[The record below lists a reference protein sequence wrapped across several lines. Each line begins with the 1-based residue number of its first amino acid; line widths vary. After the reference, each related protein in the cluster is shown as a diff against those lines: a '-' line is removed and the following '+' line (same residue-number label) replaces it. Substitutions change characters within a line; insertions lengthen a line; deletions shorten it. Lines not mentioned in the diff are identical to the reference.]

1 MNPTTH
7 RTTAHLL
14 RNALML
20 GLQALL
26 IAALPLSVDAATSSK
41 VAYVTDFR
49 AGSNDPVGPPLNP
62 GSSIF
67 VNALTGLMP
76 LGSYTTGD
84 GTTTVAIT
92 DVSTATI
99 EANPA
104 TALRGFDTVILY
116 QVCSLGGLP
125 NTLNAINT
133 FLADGGKVL
142 IFDADR
148 CSTLN
153 GLPVVYSG
161 FTFPFTANRLGV
173 PGAVGAY
180 TNIQASTLTTG
191 LSLGP
196 QPDDAVGDANLLS
209 TLDGNWCGSITASS
223 SDGKAVGFVQAYAR
237 SAKGGLVI
245 YEGEDFWLTS
255 GPNAHLRQVFDLML
269 QQRWN
274 PDGLPC
280 ALPASGIALS
290 PVTQRVLPGEFVGL
304 TATVV
309 DANGIPQPG
318 FVVVME
324 VTSGPN
330 IGNVSVN
337 TTDGNGNV
345 PFVYRGGPVGT
356 DTIDVFFTDARQQ
369 KHVSNTASVV
379 WGDPPPPPTPPAAP
393 PNSAPVARCTNVT
406 VSDTPGACA
415 APASIN
421 NGSFDP
427 DSGDTITLTQSPAG
441 PYQTGSTLVTLTVT
455 DSKGASS
462 SCTGTV
468 TVVDSEP
475 PKITCPAPLTVE
487 CSSSAGATA
496 AVGGTTAQDNCGSTV
511 MSCSGAGT
519 SFPLGA
525 TTVTCTASDMAKNT
539 SSCSTTVTVVDTTP
553 PKVSCVRV
561 PAYAAHHDKDHDRHR
576 HHHHDSSGYFK
587 VSGSDSCSAPTMTF
601 GGVPLKNGETIKITR
616 RYGKPGVTLENRM
629 GRPGIKHF
637 LVGPGNATVG
647 AKDAAGNYS
656 DAVCPLPPKP
666 HADKHRHEGRDR

>member
-7 RTTAHLL
+7 PTTAHLL
-14 RNALML
+14 RNTLML

-26 IAALPLSVDAATSSK
+26 IAALPLSVGAATSSN

-99 EANPA
+99 EANPT
-104 TALRGFDTVILY
+104 TALSGFDTVILY

-125 NTLNAINT
+125 NTLGAINT
-133 FLADGGKVL
+133 FLANGGKVL

-153 GLPVVYSG
+153 SLPVVYSG
-161 FTFPFTANRLGV
+161 FTFPFTVNRLGA
-173 PGAVGAY
+173 PGTVGAY

-196 QPDDAVGDANLLS
+196 QPDDAIGDANILS
-209 TLDGNWCGSITASS
+209 TSDGAWCGSVTATSS
-223 SDGKAVGFVQAYAR
+223 TGTAGFVQAYAR
-237 SAKGGLVI
+237 TANGGLVI

-274 PDGLPC
+274 PDGLAC

-290 PVTQRVLPGEFVGL
+290 PTAQRVILDGLVGL

-309 DANGIPQPG
+309 DANGAPR
-318 FVVVME
+318 
-324 VTSGPN
+324 SG
-330 IGNVSVN
+330 VSVVFQVLTGPDVGGISGN
-337 TTDGNGNV
+337 TTDGAGHAPFIYSNG
-345 PFVYRGGPVGT
+345 RAGT
-356 DTIDVFFTDARQQ
+356 DTVVVTFSDGRNRHF
-369 KHVSNTASVV
+369 SNTATVV
-379 WGDPPPPPTPPAAP
+379 WAAANTP
-393 PNSAPVARCTNVT
+393 PVARCTNVT
-406 VSDTPGACA
+406 VSDTPGACS

-496 AVGGTTAQDNCGSTV
+496 ALGGTTAQDNCGSTV
-511 MSCSGAGT
+511 TTCSGAST

-561 PAYAAHHDKDHDRHR
+561 PAYAARHDGDHDRHR

-587 VSGSDSCSAPTMTF
+587 VSGSDSCSATTMTF

-616 RYGKPGVTLENRM
+616 RPGKPGVKLENSM
-629 GRPGIKHF
+629 GRPAIKHF
-637 LVGPGNATVG
+637 LVGPGDVTVG

-656 DAVCPLPPKP
+656 DAVCPLPPR
-666 HADKHRHEGRDR
+666 AGDTHRHDGDTHRREGRDR

>member
-92 DVSTATI
+92 DVPTATI

-161 FTFPFTANRLGV
+161 FTFPFTANPLGV
-173 PGAVGAY
+173 PGTVGAY

-237 SAKGGLVI
+237 TAKGGLVI

-269 QQRWN
+269 QQAWN
-274 PDGLPC
+274 PDGLSC
-280 ALPASGIALS
+280 AQPASGIALS
-290 PVTQRVLPGEFVGL
+290 PASQKIISGLVGL
-304 TATVV
+304 TATVA
-309 DANGIPQPG
+309 DPNGVPQPG
-318 FVVVME
+318 VQVTFAVTAGPNAGFV
-324 VTSGPN
+324 SGP
-330 IGNVSVN
+330 S
-337 TTDGNGNV
+337 TDGAGHAGFFYPAGGN
-345 PFVYRGGPVGT
+345 GT
-356 DTIDVFFTDARQQ
+356 DTIVATFVDAAN
-369 KHVSNTASVV
+369 KMHVSNKASVLV
-379 WGDPPPPPTPPAAP
+379 GTAGTTADTP
-393 PNSAPVARCTNVT
+393 PVARCKNVLVANT
-406 VSDTPGACA
+406 PAMCTAPVSIDD
-415 APASIN
+415 
-421 NGSFDP
+421 GSFDP

-441 PYQTGSTLVTLTVT
+441 PYETGSTLVTLTAT

-468 TVVDSEP
+468 TVVDTEP
-475 PKITCPAPLTVE
+475 PKVTCPAPVTVQ
-487 CSSSAGATA
+487 CSSSTGTTA
-496 AVGGTTAQDNCGSTV
+496 ALGGATAQDNCGSTV
-511 MSCSGAGT
+511 MTCSGAGT

-525 TTVTCTASDMAKNT
+525 TTVTCTATDMAKNT
-539 SSCSTTVTVVDTTP
+539 STCSTTVTVVDTTP
-553 PKVSCVRV
+553 PKVSCVGV
-561 PAYAAHHDKDHDRHR
+561 PGYPARYAHDHDGHH
-576 HHHHDSSGYFK
+576 HHHHDASGFFK
-587 VSGSDSCSAPTMTF
+587 VSASDACSAPTMTF

-616 RYGKPGVTLENRM
+616 RHGKPGVKLENSM
-629 GRPGIKHF
+629 GRPAIKHF
-637 LVGPGNATVG
+637 LVGPGDVTIG
-647 AKDAAGNYS
+647 AKDAAGNYA
-656 DAVCPLPPKP
+656 DAVCPLPPRA
-666 HADKHRHEGRDR
+666 HGDTHRHDGDTHRHEGRDR